1 MIIAHD
7 VYSETNP
14 AYCTYV
20 LAAFVSTFGSVKA
33 EGPEVVAAY
42 VSIPLALSGEL
53 EGTFQGTNK
62 NTGLIEWLERS
73 PVVQIGLTSRLNE
86 SFDIVTE
93 ALRLACFSG
102 ALVLD
107 SKSRLGLGSH
117 KLKQSA
123 QQALSAPS
131 RNAIKRAEHLGYWF
145 GAAGSSRAIFEAMGL
160 TV

>member
-1 MIIAHD
+1 MILAHD

-20 LAAFVSTFGSVKA
+20 LGTFISSFISVKP

-42 VSIPLALSGEL
+42 VAIPLALSGEL
-53 EGTFQGTNK
+53 EPSFQGTNK

-73 PVVQIGLTSRLNE
+73 PIAQIGLTSRLNG
-86 SFDIVTE
+86 SLDIVTE
-93 ALRLACFSG
+93 AVRLACFSD
-102 ALVLD
+102 AVVLD
-107 SKSRLGLGSH
+107 SQARLQLGSR

-123 QQALSAPS
+123 RQGLSAPS
-131 RNAIKRAEHLGYWF
+131 RNALKRAERLGYWF
-145 GAAGSSRAIFEAMGL
+145 GAAGSSRVIFEAMGL